1 MINRFKCMN
10 LSSVLDPGL
19 GFIADLDPD
28 FKSLESDPFVNKL
41 MGSKKG
47 WEFAHL
53 LITHF
58 AQIKWA
64 TVSDSLRSL
73 KTIERPW
80 ANRSGRSTKMSD
92 HEQFAQIAQRKWA
105 IVWTK
110 TSDSLRIQ
118 MSKFPALDLND
129 VFKYVLEE
137 LDKKDSVENV
147 RVLNMK

>member
-1 MINRFKCMN
+1 M
-10 LSSVLDPGL
+10 S
-19 GFIADLDPD
+19 
-28 FKSLESDPFVNKL
+28 KL
-41 MGSKKG
+41 LI
-47 WEFAHL
+47 FAHFL
-53 LITHF
+53 FFGERCEWSADF
-58 AQIKWA
+58 AQIKW
-64 TVSDSLRSL
+64 TM
-73 KTIERPW
+73 W

-137 LDKKDSVENV
+137 LDKKDSVENL